1 LFNPTSNPQSNKLIN
16 QITCFIVFILSIQV
30 SIIKVDELQDMGS
43 LFIRKIF
50 MTVIEKNSAEMF
62 VEMRNRYPF
71 SQMEVGDSILLT
83 EPQKAESARVAAIQ
97 FSRRN
102 GLTWKFGLR
111 KSREGWRVFRMA

>member
-1 LFNPTSNPQSNKLIN
+1 
-16 QITCFIVFILSIQV
+16 IQV
-30 SIIKVDELQDMGS
+30 SVMKVDELQDMSS